1 MYNSDINNIRGY
13 LVSMGY
19 EESEYNYFDKT
30 HEFKGGDYHIMIS
43 ENKIRVMQLFQSEN
57 CRQWEEV
64 FNFYSSFPITAQRL
78 VLFLDTIGIADA
90 LAMATKLAD
99 QSGITEKRILYR
111 VREILK
117 QSLPLIN
124 TKIKMA

>member
-1 MYNSDINNIRGY
+1 MYNSDISNIRDY

-19 EESEYNYFDKT
+19 QESPFKIFEGF
-30 HEFKGGDYHIMIS
+30 HEFKGGEYHIMIS
-43 ENKIRVMQLFQSEN
+43 EHKIRVMQLFQSEN

-90 LAMATKLAD
+90 LAMATRLAD
-99 QSGITEKRILYR
+99 QSGIKEKRILYR